1 MTSRANP
8 ARAWLI
14 AAAAL
19 AGSLALSACSSS
31 GSLSLSRSNNLYEDD
46 GSGVKPRVR
55 IARYVGDAIEGVFT
69 IAGTLVMAII
79 PEAVESPDI
88 DLAGYGLHPRVIS
101 DQPRLQCV
109 PYARERSGI
118 EIYGDAWRWWDME
131 RDTYPRDARP
141 AATAVLVLKGYR
153 GQRRGHVA
161 VVTRVIDSRTI
172 VIDHANWLNDE
183 KIYLDQPV
191 IDVSANNDWSEVRV
205 WHTPTQRYGARR
217 YKTRGFIYPD
227 MQVAALARSG
237 NPVALA
243 SADAPAASSDPAAL
257 ELADNIILPRMKP
270 VDVGVGIAAMREPE
284 LIEPELRETEVAART
299 PEPDAVPN
307 AVPEGGWAIPVPKP
321 VIVGAG
327 AMSLSQ

>member
-1 MTSRANP
+1 MTSRANF
-8 ARAWLI
+8 ARAWLTV
-14 AAAAL
+14 AAAMA
-19 AGSLALSACSSS
+19 ASLALSACSS
-31 GSLSLSRSNNLYEDD
+31 GSLSLSRGESFYEDD

-55 IARYVGDAIEGVFT
+55 IARYIGDAVEGVFD
-69 IAGTLVMAII
+69 IAGTLVMALV
-79 PEAVESPDI
+79 PERAESPDI
-88 DLAGYGLHPRVIS
+88 DLIGLNLNPRVIS

-131 RDTYPRDARP
+131 RDTYPRDAMP
-141 AATAVLVLKGYR
+141 AASAVLVLKGYR

-191 IDVSANNDWSEVRV
+191 IDVSPNNDWSEVRV

-227 MQVAALARSG
+227 MQVAAIARAG
-237 NPVALA
+237 APVALA
-243 SADAPAASSDPAAL
+243 SVEAPAAPV
-257 ELADNIILPRMKP
+257 ADAVAMDVSGDIILPRAKP
-270 VDVGVGIAAMREPE
+270 ADASVGLAAMREPE
-284 LIEPELRETEVAART
+284 LVEPEIEETEIAARSRD
-299 PEPDAVPN
+299 EEE
-307 AVPEGGWAIPVPKP
+307 PEGGWAIPIPKP

-327 AMSLSQ
+327 AMSVSQ